1 MQSDERKRDA
11 RWVQTVDVDC
21 LCLMLSKPVTSS
33 TFIKVGKIVLWQKI
47 GIPMGTNC
55 APFLANLYCYTYELS
70 FVKLLVHSPQ
80 ARTRGSR
87 KYRWIRGMHETS
99 RYIDNLLTLNFPEFR
114 QVMYHRVDEID
125 PPPGSGIVLS
135 GIYPCRFQQLQV
147 DTDEVVCGCLR
158 KPLLLPVYP
167 MDRVGLPY
175 SQIRQQQKMLLR
187 IDFDFKKTTT
197 AHCSV
202 PMLTCPSD
210 EAGPSP

>member
-21 LCLMLSKPVTSS
+21 SCLMLSKPVTSS

-99 RYIDNLLTLNFPEFR
+99 RYIDNLLTLNFPEIE
-114 QVMYHRVDEID
+114 QVVYCGVDEID
-125 PPPGSGIVLS
+125 PPAGSGLVLS
-135 GIYPCRFQQLQV
+135 GI
-147 DTDEVVCGCLR
+147 
-158 KPLLLPVYP
+158 
-167 MDRVGLPY
+167 
-175 SQIRQQQKMLLR
+175 
-187 IDFDFKKTTT
+187 
-197 AHCSV
+197 
-202 PMLTCPSD
+202 
-210 EAGPSP
+210 